1 MIRIKNCYILNIERE
16 LISMVEHC
24 RKHVTVNGF
33 GWSEDISQ
41 INFGLLKNFK
51 EDSDIGHF
59 LEVDVHNFIK
69 IYPFCKI

>member
-1 MIRIKNCYILNIERE
+1 
-16 LISMVEHC
+16 MVEHC

-41 INFGLLKNFK
+41 INFDFMINFK

-69 IYPFCKI
+69 IYLFCKI